1 MSMSTT
7 AAATVPET
15 LPPVAQRADAA
26 YLDFV
31 EGFRAFLLGPGADF
45 ENRLNTAAAAE
56 AKRRGRPL
64 NSIEEVRSFFD
75 SLPLTSLRD
84 RLVRTQQEMKWHKI
98 GQTYEAQ
105 RDELLAELAAYDARG
120 PGKLELDPNFEQAP
134 YANVHF
140 HLQPGGYHK
149 DDLGGFHYHY
159 GTKVFFRGENDR
171 DGVQSKLVAH
181 SPLPADGK
189 VERILDLA
197 CSVGQSTTAWK
208 VRCPDAEVTGIDHS
222 ETMLRV
228 AHRRAVMH
236 GVDVT
241 FAQRLAED
249 TRYPD
254 AHFDIV
260 FAFILFHEL
269 PVRVIG
275 EVVREAARVLRPG
288 GVFTIYDFAGS
299 SSMNPYQIYHRYFD
313 ARHNN
318 EPYSQDFCDYDLS
331 GALRESGFD
340 LRSTPPGGGSGGA
353 GTTQAWFATRR

>member
-1 MSMSTT
+1 MSTT
-7 AAATVPET
+7 TAVPET
-15 LPPVAQRADAA
+15 LPPVAQRSDAS

-45 ENRLNTAAAAE
+45 EKRLNRAASAE
-56 AKRRGRPL
+56 AERRGQPL
-64 NSIEEVRSFFD
+64 ANIEEIKPFFE
-75 SLPLTSLRD
+75 SLPLTALRD
-84 RLVRTQQEMKWHKI
+84 RLVRTQQEMKWHKV
-98 GQTYEAQ
+98 AQ
-105 RDELLAELAAYDARG
+105 SFGMKREELLAELSAYDSRG
-120 PGKLELDPNFEQAP
+120 PGKLELDPSFERAP

-149 DDLGGFHYHY
+149 DELGGFHYHY

-171 DGVQSKLVAH
+171 DGVQSKLVSI

-189 VERILDLA
+189 VTRILDMA

-208 VRCPDAEVTGIDHS
+208 QRCPDAEVIGIDHS
-222 ETMLRV
+222 ESMLRV

-241 FAQRLAED
+241 FSQRFAED

-254 AHFDIV
+254 AHFDMV

-269 PVRVIG
+269 PVRIIG

-288 GVFTIYDFAGS
+288 GVFTIYDFATS
-299 SSMNPYQIYHRYFD
+299 KTMSPYQLYHRYFD
-313 ARHNN
+313 ARHNG
-318 EPYSQDFCDYDLS
+318 EPYSQDFCDYDLT
-331 GALRESGFD
+331 GALEAAGFD
-340 LRSTPPGGGSGGA
+340 VRTTPPGGGSGGA
-353 GTTQAWFATRR
+353 GTTQGWFATRRSAS

>member
-1 MSMSTT
+1 MSSTT
-7 AAATVPET
+7 TVPET
-15 LPPVAQRADAA
+15 LPHVAQRSDAS

-45 ENRLNTAAAAE
+45 ENRMNRAASVE
-56 AKRRGRPL
+56 GERRGRPL
-64 NSIEEVRSFFD
+64 DSIDEIRPFFE
-75 SLPLTSLRD
+75 SLPLTGLRD

-98 GQTYEAQ
+98 AQ
-105 RDELLAELAAYDARG
+105 SFGLRREELLAELAQYDKRG
-120 PGKLELDPNFEQAP
+120 PGKLDLDPTFEQAP

-149 DDLGGFHYHY
+149 DELGGFHYHY

-171 DGVQSKLVAH
+171 DGVQSKLVSI
-181 SPLPADGK
+181 SPLPADGR
-189 VERILDLA
+189 VRRILDMA

-208 VRCPDAEVTGIDHS
+208 QRLPEAEVIGIDHS

-241 FAQRLAED
+241 FSQQLAEK

-254 AHFDIV
+254 AHFDMV

-269 PVRVIG
+269 PVRIIG

-288 GVFTIYDFAGS
+288 GVFTIYDFATT
-299 SSMNPYQIYHRYFD
+299 SSMNPYQLYHRYFD
-313 ARHNN
+313 ARHNG
-318 EPYSQDFCDYDLS
+318 EPYSQDFCDYDLT
-331 GALRESGFD
+331 GTLQASGFD
-340 LRSTPPGGGSGGA
+340 VRSTPPGGGSGGA
-353 GTTQAWFATRR
+353 GSTQAWFATRR